1 MTAYRESRRANND
14 KRAGVHALKAFV
26 YRTTKSPVPGWQS
39 VHEKQPRGVAYET
52 DQHFVHIYGAA
63 DQLWTISNGL
73 TVTDKK
79 DGTLADWII
88 GQFGGENI
96 EQSNLDVGSTIEGVW
111 RPGLF
116 YDVEMLQGLA
126 ETNVNLRLAEQALL
140 LLIQRLDELLLFV
153 EPTTQSLAAHSHK
166 ARELLIL
173 ACTEVEAQWKHHA
186 LRGGLQPKNQGFKT
200 NDYVLLSGPLNL
212 GEYEIVLPRYEEV
225 PPIRPFLGWSPT
237 RPTQSIP
244 WYDAYNKTK
253 HDGKDQFAA
262 ATLLSCIQAV
272 AANIVMFSVRFGPFR
287 LYQGGGMLSAIF
299 NPTFAIALRECD
311 PKSFYVPEVDVAG
324 RNQGLTWGQAENLSR
339 KPIPFTLSSA

>member
-1 MTAYRESRRANND
+1 M
-14 KRAGVHALKAFV
+14 KAFV

-173 ACTEVEAQWKHHA
+173 ACTGVEAQWKHHA

-212 GEYEIVLPRYEEV
+212 GESRVSNQPSYASLFI
-225 PPIRPFLGWSPT
+225 S
-237 RPTQSIP
+237 
-244 WYDAYNKTK
+244 
-253 HDGKDQFAA
+253 
-262 ATLLSCIQAV
+262 
-272 AANIVMFSVRFGPFR
+272 
-287 LYQGGGMLSAIF
+287 
-299 NPTFAIALRECD
+299 
-311 PKSFYVPEVDVAG
+311 VAG
-324 RNQGLTWGQAENLSR
+324 YSWFPNLNYGVKAFQDSR
-339 KPIPFTLSSA
+339 ATRWRVSLDDANGSLRFKSDTGVAPARQQTHRARCHVLADRLLRIPTS